1 METIKEEARHH
12 ASTRKLCFV
21 THEFMFFRV
30 FIFNLMASLAKT
42 FDVTLITDTSKAK
55 SEDIELALSKN
66 ITVKHLNKRTAQG
79 AIRYLYNLRKTISE
93 VKPEHIF
100 FATVEVSIFG
110 ALSAKFKAKCKTHF
124 IITGTGPELFSNK
137 MRHKFLRKIYLIIFK
152 ISGLKKN
159 TDFIFQNIEDKKFF
173 LKSGF
178 TKPNNSRVIGHFG
191 INLTDNIKNFTKS
204 PIAFFVVA
212 RLVRSKG
219 LMELFEASDTLS
231 KLGLNFQIFIAGN
244 ESLDST
250 DALSLSERGVLDN
263 SRNITYL
270 GHIDYDDMYDY
281 YQKFDVFILP
291 SHREGVSTAA
301 LEAAANGMPLIVSDA
316 PGCIECHNN
325 NGFVFK
331 VGDSEDLSRAMRYFI
346 EAPELVKKFSQQ
358 SSEHIKQNYS
368 IPLMRDAYLKIIG

>member
-1 METIKEEARHH
+1 MEMPKEEVKRFANR
-12 ASTRKLCFV
+12 RKLCFV
-21 THEFMFFRV
+21 THEFVFFRI
-30 FIFNLMASLAKT
+30 FIFNLLESLAKT
-42 FDVTLITDTSKAK
+42 FDVTVITDTSKAK
-55 SEDIELALSKN
+55 SADIELALKRN
-66 ITVKHLNKRTAQG
+66 ITIKHLKKRTAQG
-79 AIRYLYNLRKTISE
+79 AIRYLYNLRKSISE
-93 VKPEHIF
+93 VRPEHIF

-124 IITGTGPELFSNK
+124 IITGTGPELFSSQI
-137 MRHKFLRKIYLIIFK
+137 RHKFLRKIYLIIFK
-152 ISGLKKN
+152 ISELKKN
-159 TDFIFQNIEDKKFF
+159 ADFIFQNIEDKKFF

-178 TKPNNSRVIGHFG
+178 SKSNNSCVIGHFG
-191 INLTDNIKNFTKS
+191 IILTDNIKNLTKPTIS
-204 PIAFFVVA
+204 FFVVA

-219 LMELFEASDTLS
+219 LIELFEASDALA
-231 KLGLNFQIFIAGN
+231 KLGLNFQLFIAGD

-250 DALSLSERGVLDN
+250 DALSLSEKSVLDN
-263 SRNITYL
+263 SENITYL
-270 GHIDYDDMYDY
+270 GHIDYEDMYDY

-331 VGDSEDLSRAMRYFI
+331 AGDSKDLLRAMRYFI
-346 EAPELVKKFSQQ
+346 EDPGLVKKFSQQ

-368 IPLMRDAYLKIIG
+368 ITLMRDAYLKVIG